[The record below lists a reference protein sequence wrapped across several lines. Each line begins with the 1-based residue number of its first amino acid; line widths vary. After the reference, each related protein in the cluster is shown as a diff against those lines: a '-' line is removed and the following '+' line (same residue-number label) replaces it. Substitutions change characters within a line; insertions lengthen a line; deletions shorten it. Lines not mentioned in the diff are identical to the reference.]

1 MPAGVKKMKLI
12 LFGNPALDYDN
23 VAIKVGEKLKKRG
36 IDVLHVENPIELT
49 DLAIEEYIILDVA
62 EGITEPKIIT
72 DLDKLLLG
80 RLCSLHDFDMAFFLK
95 LLKELGQV
103 STVRIIALP
112 QRMEVAEGV
121 FAVEKL
127 LTNFK

>member
-1 MPAGVKKMKLI
+1 
-12 LFGNPALDYDN
+12 
-23 VAIKVGEKLKKRG
+23 
-36 IDVLHVENPIELT
+36 LT